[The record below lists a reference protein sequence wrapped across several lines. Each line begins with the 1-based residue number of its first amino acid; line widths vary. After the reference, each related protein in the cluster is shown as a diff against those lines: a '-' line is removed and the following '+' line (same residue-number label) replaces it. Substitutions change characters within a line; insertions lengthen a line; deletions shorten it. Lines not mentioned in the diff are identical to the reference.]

1 MLAIKNSKS
10 YVILPSPPNLGSIT
24 IRITSSTHVTYC
36 LVYIPPKSS
45 DEYLQEFCNFLTG
58 FNTTENFVLLG
69 DFNFNDI
76 NWDSLHGHSAQFYSI
91 NR

>member
-45 DEYLQEFCNFLTG
+45 DEYLQEF
-58 FNTTENFVLLG
+58 
-69 DFNFNDI
+69 
-76 NWDSLHGHSAQFYSI
+76 
-91 NR
+91 